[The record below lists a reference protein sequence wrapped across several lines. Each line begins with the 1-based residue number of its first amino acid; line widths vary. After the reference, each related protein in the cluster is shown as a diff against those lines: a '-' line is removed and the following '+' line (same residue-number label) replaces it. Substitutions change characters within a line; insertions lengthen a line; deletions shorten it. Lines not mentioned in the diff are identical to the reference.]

1 MVCILEDE
9 DEHEHE
15 DENFMFPIVLVLVR
29 VLGCYPNM
37 PFYRKGGLQRSLW
50 GIPVPL
56 QKPVASGQ

>member
-15 DENFMFPIVLVLVR
+15 DENFMFPIVLVL

>member
-15 DENFMFPIVLVLVR
+15 DENFMFPIVLVLVL